1 MAKFRDR
8 FSAKAWKKCCGKGC
22 KKCEIHNAYLA
33 EFGEKAGEKKFA
45 KDHDKTH

>member
-1 MAKFRDR
+1 MAKFKDR

-33 EFGEKAGEKKFA
+33 KFGEKAGEKKFA
-45 KDHDKTH
+45 KDHGKMH